1 MRLRAL
7 AAITATTALILAP
20 TGVAMADNVDPGQGM
35 THVKT
40 STGLLATLEAVGV
53 VMYVQGGATASV
65 MGDSIAS
72 PDGRMILHV
81 PITSD
86 KRVIKHQGSI
96 FTLFNTS
103 TGQQVQLQNPTINL
117 KQGTVRATVPQ
128 ADNATVTVFTI
139 PNASQLKPKV
149 TIANGIRTTTY
160 VGARLTLAPGIA
172 GTLTSLLGMPEGTLP
187 DRAPFATAEI
197 TLKAVA

>member
-20 TGVAMADNVDPGQGM
+20 TSVAMADNVDPGQGM
-35 THVKT
+35 THMKT
-40 STGLLATLEAVGV
+40 STGLLTTLEAVGV

-86 KRVIKHQGSI
+86 RGVIKHQGSI

-103 TGQQVQLQNPTINL
+103 TEQQVQLQNPTINL
-117 KQGTVRATVPQ
+117 KRGTVKATVRQ
-128 ADNATVTVFTI
+128 ADNTTLTVFTI
-139 PNASQLKPKV
+139 RNASQLKPKV
-149 TIANGIRTTTY
+149 TIENGIRTTTY

-172 GTLTSLLGMPEGTLP
+172 GTLTSLLGMPEGTLAE
-187 DRAPFATAEI
+187 RAPFATADI
-197 TLKAVA
+197 TLKAAA

>member
-1 MRLRAL
+1 MRLRAFVAISAS
-7 AAITATTALILAP
+7 AALLLAP

-35 THVKT
+35 THMKT
-40 STGLLATLEAVGV
+40 SAGLLATLERVGV

-86 KRVIKHQGSI
+86 RRVIEHQGSV

-103 TGQQVQLQNPTINL
+103 TQQQVQLLNPTINL
-117 KQGTVRATVPQ
+117 KQGIVKATVRQ
-128 ADNATVTVFTI
+128 ADNANVTVFLI
-139 PNASQLKPKV
+139 RNASQLKPKITV
-149 TIANGIRTTTY
+149 KDGIRTTTY

-172 GTLTSLLGMPEGTLP
+172 GTLTSLLGMPDGTLAE
-187 DRAPFATAEI
+187 RAPFATAEI
-197 TLKAVA
+197 TLRAVA